1 MGYPYTILDC
11 HTHIYPEKIAAKAV
25 KSIGDFYDIPM
36 DRDGTVADLLR
47 QADQVGIQKSLALAV
62 AVEARQV
69 EHIND
74 FLIRTVN
81 EHADRL
87 WGFGTLH
94 ADMENPG
101 REVER
106 VLKAGMKGI
115 KLHPDME
122 DPARE
127 VERVLKAG
135 MKGIKLHPDM
145 QHFSLGDEKADRLFA
160 ACEGVCPMMFH
171 TGDRRYRNSNPA
183 LIPPILD
190 RHPDLTLICAHFGG
204 YSEWDDAVRYLVDT
218 GVYVDTSSTS
228 FKLPADRIRELIS
241 LFGEDRV
248 LFGTDFPMWDAQPE
262 IDFLL
267 SLGLE
272 DRVYRKIFSENL
284 LRLLGK

>member
-115 KLHPDME
+115 KLHPDM
-122 DPARE
+122 
-127 VERVLKAG
+127 
-135 MKGIKLHPDM
+135 
-145 QHFSLGDEKADRLFA
+145 QHFSLADPGADRLFA

-171 TGDRRYRNSNPA
+171 TGDSRYHNSNPS
-183 LIPPILD
+183 LIPGILK
-190 RHPDLTLICAHFGG
+190 RHPRLTLICAHFGG
-204 YSEWDDAVRYLVDT
+204 YSEWDEAVKYLADT
-218 GVYVDTSSTS
+218 NVYVDTSSTIG
-228 FKLPADRIRELIS
+228 FNG
-241 LFGEDRV
+241 GESAQLGLETFDPTHIF
-248 LFGTDFPMWDAQPE
+248 FGTDYPMWKPATE
-262 IDFLL
+262 LKRFLA
-267 SLGLE
+267 LGVAE
-272 DRVYRKIFSENL
+272 DRLPGILSENFENFL
-284 LRLLGK
+284 KELHNG